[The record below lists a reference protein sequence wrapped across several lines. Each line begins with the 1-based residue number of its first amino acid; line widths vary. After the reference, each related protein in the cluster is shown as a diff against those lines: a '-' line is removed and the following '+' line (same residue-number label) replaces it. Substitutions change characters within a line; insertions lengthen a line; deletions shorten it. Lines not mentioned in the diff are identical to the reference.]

1 MALSKVHQ
9 IEKEKGKPITEILQ
23 ELYPVYGSQT
33 ALAKALGVS
42 QPTVSLWLIRFGLQ
56 PKPMLQPKEKAS

>member
-1 MALSKVHQ
+1 MAQSKMQ
-9 IEKEKGKPITEILQ
+9 LIEKEKGKPLSEVLQ

-56 PKPMLQPKEKAS
+56 TKPMLQPKEKAS